1 MTESRRPHAWAWLA
15 LAWLLVVG
23 ALAWQQA
30 GFWREGRLDSDVLAL
45 LPGAHEDPRQAQAN
59 ARLAEGGTRQVV
71 VLLGH
76 ADWATLRRGA
86 EAFSASL
93 REGGHTVASGAASF
107 GHGWLGV
114 HGMRT
119 AAARRGQGLAGRVLS
134 AMAAEAARRGLTGV
148 FLQVDASNQPALAL
162 YRRAGLTVA
171 WRYAYW
177 HPASD

>member
-93 REGGHTVASGAASF
+93 REDPRLAPLADDESGAPPLVSP
-107 GHGWLGV
+107 
-114 HGMRT
+114 
-119 AAARRGQGLAGRVLS
+119 
-134 AMAAEAARRGLTGV
+134 
-148 FLQVDASNQPALAL
+148 LQQDP
-162 YRRAGLTVA
+162 R
-171 WRYAYW
+171 
-177 HPASD
+177 